1 MELPKNRFKEALLAG
16 RQQIGLWN
24 VIRDPNVAEMLAQLG
39 YDWLVIDCEHT
50 PRDLENVV
58 SCLQAMQGTHATPV
72 VRVTANDTA
81 EIKRV
86 LDAGAQTVLVPFVQ
100 NAEEAEKAAAAVAY
114 PPKGVRGFAGVTRA
128 TAFGGVGGYFEKAR
142 DEICLIV
149 QVESKEAL
157 DNLEDIAAVDGV
169 DAIFIGPADLAAS
182 MGYGADPMNP
192 VVVAA
197 IEDGLSR
204 IRAAGVPAG
213 FLSANDEML
222 GKAIAAGSLFTA
234 VGLDGVV
241 LRQHAQSLLAQWKG
255 A

>member
-100 NAEEAEKAAAAVAY
+100 NAGGGRKGSRCRGLSAPRVSVALRVSRV
-114 PPKGVRGFAGVTRA
+114 PPP
-128 TAFGGVGGYFEKAR
+128 
-142 DEICLIV
+142 L
-149 QVESKEAL
+149 
-157 DNLEDIAAVDGV
+157 
-169 DAIFIGPADLAAS
+169 
-182 MGYGADPMNP
+182 
-192 VVVAA
+192 VVWAA
-197 IEDGLSR
+197 ILRRRGTRSVSSCR
-204 IRAAGVPAG
+204 WRAKRR
-213 FLSANDEML
+213 S
-222 GKAIAAGSLFTA
+222 II
-234 VGLDGVV
+234 
-241 LRQHAQSLLAQWKG
+241 WKTSPP
-255 A
+255 